1 MRLYTNGPMVRRMS
15 TSGRT
20 FLQIPGPTNIPEPVL
35 AALREGTVNPR
46 GPVFAAMMRDL
57 TARLRPLFGTTHGH
71 VFVSAGSGLGA
82 IESALVNTVAPG
94 ELVLAL
100 ASGFF
105 GRLAADLARR
115 LGARVELQ
123 EGPPGEPPEAARL
136 EARLRADTGREIR
149 AVLCVHNE
157 TSTGVT
163 ADLGALRRALDGAA
177 HPALLLVDAV
187 SSLASIEVRMDE
199 WGLDAVAAGSQKGL
213 MCPPGLAVIAVSEK
227 AVRVAEHGGGPR
239 GFFDWR
245 GGLAAE
251 ETGILPVTAPAPL
264 LLALRAAVSLLE
276 DEGLPNVYRRHA
288 RLAEAVRRG
297 VAACDLTTICR
308 VPEAAS
314 NSVTGVVLPPGVDP
328 HRVVDEAATRNLEIS
343 GGIQPL
349 DTSTVRIGHMGSL
362 NELEILA
369 TIGGLEQALAATG
382 VPLVLGAGLGAAQTW
397 FARPAEPVGA

>member
-1 MRLYTNGPMVRRMS
+1 MS

-35 AALREGTVNPR
+35 AALREGTMNPR
-46 GPVFAAMMRDL
+46 GPVFAAIVRDL
-57 TARLRPLFGTTHGH
+57 TARLRPVFGTTDGH

-82 IESALVNTVAPG
+82 IESAIVNTVAPG
-94 ELVLAL
+94 ELVLVL
-100 ASGFF
+100 VGGLF

-115 LGARVELQ
+115 LGARVEVQ
-123 EGPPGEPPEAARL
+123 EVPLGEPADVAAL
-136 EARLRADTGREIR
+136 ETRLRADATHQIR

-163 ADLGALRRALDGAA
+163 SDLAAVRRALDTAQ

-227 AVRVAEHGGGPR
+227 AIAVAEHGGGPR

-251 ETGILPVTAPAPL
+251 ESGILPVTAPAPL
-264 LLALRAAVSLLE
+264 LLALRAAVALLE
-276 DEGLPNVYRRHA
+276 AEGLPNVYRRHA

-314 NSVTGVVLPPGVDP
+314 NSVTGVVLPDGVDP
-328 HRVVDEAATRNLEIS
+328 HQVVEEAAARNLEIS
-343 GGIQPL
+343 GGIPPL
-349 DTSTVRIGHMGSL
+349 DTSTIRIGHMGSL
-362 NELEILA
+362 NELEVLA
-369 TIGGLEQALAATG
+369 TIGGVEQALAAAG

-397 FARPAEPVGA
+397 FARPAQPVGA

>member
-1 MRLYTNGPMVRRMS
+1 MT

-35 AALREGTVNPR
+35 AALREGTMNPR
-46 GPVFAAMMRDL
+46 GPVFAALVKDL
-57 TARLRPLFGTTHGH
+57 TARLRPLFGTTGGH

-94 ELVLAL
+94 ESVLVLV
-100 ASGFF
+100 SGFF
-105 GRLAADLARR
+105 GRLASDLARR

-123 EGPPGEPPEAARL
+123 EVPPGEPSDVAAL
-136 EARLRADTGREIR
+136 ETRLRADRTHEIR

-163 ADLGALRRALDGAA
+163 SDLAA
-177 HPALLLVDAV
+177 IRHAIDAAGHPALLLVDAV

-227 AVRVAEHGGGPR
+227 AIAVAERGGSPR

-245 GGLAAE
+245 GALEAE
-251 ETGILPVTAPAPL
+251 ETGVLPVTAPAPL
-264 LLALRAAVSLLE
+264 FLALRAAVTLLE
-276 DEGLPNVYRRHA
+276 EEGLPNVYRRHA

-297 VAACDLTTICR
+297 VTACDLTTICR

-314 NSVTGVVLPPGVDP
+314 NSVTGVVLPDGIDP
-328 HRVVDEAATRNLEIS
+328 HLVIDEAAARNLLIA
-343 GGIQPL
+343 GGIPPL
-349 DTSTVRIGHMGSL
+349 DTSTIRIGHMGSL
-362 NELEILA
+362 NELEVLA
-369 TIGGLEQALAATG
+369 TIGGLEQALSAAG
-382 VPLVLGAGLGAAQTW
+382 VPLLPGAALTAAQGW
-397 FARPAEPVGA
+397 FALPAQLASRI